1 MGPMSLYEYC
11 YMSFGNS
18 GEQGHKSVAE
28 AFQRR
33 CTNLVISTKKGISLL
48 GKKVSVF
55 CGEILGQFAKEQ
67 SSSIL
72 VSREQYEVSR

>member
-1 MGPMSLYEYC
+1 MGPMSLDEYC

-33 CTNLVISTKKGISLL
+33 YTNLVISTRKGISLL

-55 CGEILGQFAKEQ
+55 CGEILSQFAKEQ
-67 SSSIL
+67 SYSVL
-72 VSREQYEVSR
+72 VSREQYEVSH